1 MEQVQN
7 EVTRMQIDIIIDKL
21 TPCLVEISSS
31 KVLQTTFSL
40 AKPDEIRDLQSKG
53 WNFDW
58 ADRELARCNIY
69 KLQLINDDEIQGLV
83 ATEFFRG
90 AVYISLAE
98 SAPHNQLPDKR
109 YDGVGGHLF
118 AIAIKLSIAVD
129 CGGYVFFDAKNTQ
142 LVEHYSNKFGANLL
156 GARIHQYRME
166 IDVDAAQKLIEKYTL
181 EGDLNVR

>member
-1 MEQVQN
+1 
-7 EVTRMQIDIIIDKL
+7 MQLDIIIDKL
-21 TPCLVEISSS
+21 TPCLVEISTGRI
-31 KVLQTTFSL
+31 LQTTFSL
-40 AKPDEIRDLQSKG
+40 AKSDEICDLQSKG

-69 KLQLINDDEIQGLV
+69 KLQLKDDDVIQGLV

-90 AVYISLAE
+90 AVYINLAE
-98 SAPHNQLPDKR
+98 SAPHNQPPNKK

-118 AIAIKLSIAVD
+118 AIAIRLSIAVD
-129 CGGYVFFDAKNTQ
+129 CGGYVFFDAKNTE
-142 LVEHYSNKFGANLL
+142 LVEHYTEKFGANLL

-166 IDVDAAQKLIEKYTL
+166 IDVDAAQELIEKYTL

>member
-1 MEQVQN
+1 
-7 EVTRMQIDIIIDKL
+7 MQIALIIDRL
-21 TPCLVEISSS
+21 TPCLVEVSTG

-40 AKPDEIRDLQSKG
+40 VKPDEICGLQSKG

-58 ADRELARCNIY
+58 AARELARCNIY
-69 KLQLINDDEIQGLV
+69 KLQLKDDDVIQGLV

-90 AVYISLAE
+90 AVYINLVE
-98 SAPHNQLPDKR
+98 SAPHNQPHDKQ

-118 AIAIKLSIAVD
+118 AIAIKLSMAVD
-129 CGGYVFFDAKNTQ
+129 CGGYVFFDAKNSE
-142 LVEHYSNKFGANLL
+142 LVGHYTEKFGANLL
-156 GARIHQYRME
+156 GARIHEYRME

>member
-1 MEQVQN
+1 
-7 EVTRMQIDIIIDKL
+7 MQIDITIDKL
-21 TPCLVEISSS
+21 TPCLVEISSG

-40 AKPDEIRDLQSKG
+40 AKQDEICDLQSKG
-53 WNFDW
+53 WNFNW
-58 ADRELARCNIY
+58 SDRELARCNIY
-69 KLQLINDDEIQGLV
+69 KLQLKDDDEIQGLV

-98 SAPHNQLPDKR
+98 SAPHNQQPNKR

-118 AIAIKLSIAVD
+118 AIAIKMSMAVD

-142 LVEHYSNKFGANLL
+142 LVKHYIEKFSANLL

-166 IDVDAAQKLIEKYTL
+166 IDVDEAQKLIEKYTL

>member
-1 MEQVQN
+1 
-7 EVTRMQIDIIIDKL
+7 
-21 TPCLVEISSS
+21 
-31 KVLQTTFSL
+31 
-40 AKPDEIRDLQSKG
+40 
-53 WNFDW
+53 
-58 ADRELARCNIY
+58 
-69 KLQLINDDEIQGLV
+69 LQLKDDEVIQGLV

-90 AVYISLAE
+90 AVYINLAE
-98 SAPHNQLPDKR
+98 SAPHNQPPNKK

-129 CGGYVFFDAKNTQ
+129 CGGYVFFDAKNTE
-142 LVEHYSNKFGANLL
+142 LVEHYADKFGANLL

>member
-1 MEQVQN
+1 
-7 EVTRMQIDIIIDKL
+7 MQIDIIIDKL
-21 TPCLVEISSS
+21 TPCLVEISSG
-31 KVLQTTFSL
+31 KILQTTFSL
-40 AKPDEIRDLQSKG
+40 TKPDEIFELQSKG

-58 ADRELARCNIY
+58 SDRELARCNIY
-69 KLQLINDDEIQGLV
+69 KLQLKDDDEIQGLV

-90 AVYISLAE
+90 AVYINLAE
-98 SAPHNQLPDKR
+98 SAPHNQLPNKL

-129 CGGYVFFDAKNTQ
+129 CGGYIFFDAKNTG
-142 LVEHYSNKFGANLL
+142 LVKHYTVKFGANLL

-166 IDVDAAQKLIEKYTL
+166 IDVDAAQALIEKYTL

>member
-1 MEQVQN
+1 
-7 EVTRMQIDIIIDKL
+7 MQIDILIDKL
-21 TPCLVEISSS
+21 TPCLIEIQSG
-31 KVLQTTFSL
+31 KVIQTTFSL
-40 AKPDEIRDLQSKG
+40 AKTEEITNLQSKG
-53 WNFDW
+53 WRFDW

-69 KLQLINDDEIQGLV
+69 KLQLKDDDVIQGLV

-98 SAPHNQLPDKR
+98 SAPHNQLPNKK
-109 YDGVGGHLF
+109 YEGVGGHLF
-118 AIAIKLSIAVD
+118 AIAIKLSLAVD
-129 CGGYVFFDAKNTQ
+129 CGGYVFFDAMNKE

-166 IDVDAAQKLIEKYTL
+166 IDVDAAQKLIETYTL